1 MNIII
6 LAFLKRERD
15 GDEFVIWDY
24 FTYGKEDKFDRYI
37 VTLNQIILYHFKE
50 CKSNWEWQ
58 YNKDKIG
65 INKNSSIYENMKDED
80 LTEISELGD
89 YDKYVYDNEKN
100 TYKIIENT
108 FIPPKL
114 EKGWE
119 WLKGGNL
126 INEFKKGVINTSF
139 EEKVKLEVNSRIKK
153 ENLKNDEIKLNIKKI
168 KEEFRSGY

>member
-1 MNIII
+1 
-6 LAFLKRERD
+6 
-15 GDEFVIWDY
+15 
-24 FTYGKEDKFDRYI
+24 
-37 VTLNQIILYHFKE
+37 
-50 CKSNWEWQ
+50 
-58 YNKDKIG
+58 
-65 INKNSSIYENMKDED
+65 MKDED

-100 TYKIIENT
+100 TYTIIENT

-126 INEFKKGVINTSF
+126 INEFKKGVINTLF

-153 ENLKNDEIKLNIKKI
+153 ENMKDYEVKFNIKK
-168 KEEFRSGY
+168 